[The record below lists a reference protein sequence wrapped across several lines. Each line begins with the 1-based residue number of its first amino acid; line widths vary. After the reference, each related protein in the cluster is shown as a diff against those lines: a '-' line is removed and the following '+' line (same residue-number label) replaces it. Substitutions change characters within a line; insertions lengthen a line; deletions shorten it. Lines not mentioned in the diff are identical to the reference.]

1 MESCSA
7 AIDGVLVEDNQKVFD
22 QQLSGWLTKFGL
34 QAVAKVRKRRKESYR
49 GGSIITAFHSLIFP
63 FALVVRLFI
72 TLLLFFFFGFP
83 ENRFVSMKIQL
94 TGWRDSIVETLEM
107 TGLSQRFELLSC
119 PKSSIMFKHWNLSFL
134 RSFCFCCPV
143 CVEQDAEAV
152 AHGTQDPRHEG
163 GDKVFFHGRDH
174 AACCQVHPY
183 DDPLFQCRSH
193 KGHILQGLVQ
203 PRKDCWQ
210 DGLLWL
216 HSPHF

>member
-1 MESCSA
+1 MADSRPAASLRPSCCHHEPFVESCSA

-22 QQLSGWLTKFGL
+22 QQLSGWLTKFGF

-163 GDKVFFHGRDH
+163 GDKVF
-174 AACCQVHPY
+174 
-183 DDPLFQCRSH
+183 
-193 KGHILQGLVQ
+193 
-203 PRKDCWQ
+203 
-210 DGLLWL
+210 
-216 HSPHF
+216 SPPAR